1 MANVLTDIAVWSEA
15 AEAAWFDRW
24 ANPDY
29 EPGSEPG
36 LTCTDMVM
44 QRLELFG
51 TPYRDPLIP
60 RHEPASVLIYDEVER
75 RNVPLSERALMAL
88 HAKPLSKKEI
98 RQRRREADLE
108 LQAVQARLK
117 HQHFAA
123 DLPPLPPSEPRVRDK
138 MFRAL
143 FQSQLTAFQAE

>member
-36 LTCTDMVM
+36 LTCTDMVI

-51 TPYRDPLIP
+51 TPYREPLIP
-60 RHEPASVLIYDEVER
+60 RHEPAPAIHLDSDAVS
-75 RNVPLSERALMAL
+75 LS
-88 HAKPLSKKEI
+88 
-98 RQRRREADLE
+98 
-108 LQAVQARLK
+108 RLK
-117 HQHFAA
+117 WQHFAA
-123 DLPPLPPSEPRVRDK
+123 DLPPLPPSEPGVRDK
-138 MFRAL
+138 MFRRL
-143 FQSQLTAFQAE
+143 FQSQLEAFQAE